1 MVHVTVPVA
10 LAKQIMT
17 TRKGRRQNNH
27 NPVNLTDY
35 ESDAA
40 YYSDMPQ
47 QPAPAL
53 RSNEEL
59 NLSVIRRHKPSVVNI
74 LSLAHYVVV
83 YIINPTTNQWEKN
96 GIEGSLFVCQETQG
110 ELGEHRYAAFVLNR
124 RGPSNFDLPLTNGEN
139 VEITDEFVIIK
150 ADKPAEGDNGT
161 NGTDPKNP
169 PNAPA
174 QESADNLRIYGLWIY
189 CEPPPNSSADN
200 RTVNAKMIEDC
211 AVHAGHSMKLAR
223 ENLEAMR
230 QSSLHAAAAA
240 AATQVAPM
248 DEIQAS
254 VPMGRQIS
262 LKDLFGQQRAQ
273 DDGWSVRAHQLGP
286 EQYGPP
292 QPQHTYGAMMPP
304 NVHPHPNHPPPQ
316 PQGDVLG
323 DLFRRAGL
331 AHQGPPQG
339 Y

>member
-1 MVHVTVPVA
+1 
-10 LAKQIMT
+10 MT

-35 ESDAA
+35 ESDVA

-59 NLSVIRRHKPSVVNI
+59 NLSVIRRHKPSVTNI
-74 LSLAHYVVV
+74 LSLAHYSVI
-83 YIINPTTNQWEKN
+83 YIFSPTSNQWEKS
-96 GIEGSLFVCQETQG
+96 GVEGSLFVCQESLG
-110 ELGEHRYAAFVLNR
+110 DLGEHRYTAFVLNR
-124 RGPSNFDLPLTNGEN
+124 RGLNNFDLPLTDGEN
-139 VEITDEFVIIK
+139 VEVTDDYVIIK
-150 ADKPAEGDNGT
+150 VDESAEGASDT
-161 NGTDPKNP
+161 
-169 PNAPA
+169 PA
-174 QESADNLRIYGLWIY
+174 IPGNRAIPRIYGIWIY

-211 AVHAGHSMKLAR
+211 AAHAGYSMQVAR
-223 ENLEAMR
+223 ENLEAV
-230 QSSLHAAAAA
+230 QQNSLHAAAAA
-240 AATQVAPM
+240 ATTQAAPL
-248 DEIQAS
+248 EEVQAS
-254 VPMGRQIS
+254 EPMGRQVS

-273 DDGWSVRAHQLGP
+273 DDGWTVRAHHLPAQH
-286 EQYGPP
+286 PP
-292 QPQHTYGAMMPP
+292 QPQHTYGGMMPQHIP
-304 NVHPHPNHPPPQ
+304 VHPPPPQ

-331 AHQGPPQG
+331 AYQGPAG